1 MALTQLVLIGLIFT
15 NSAFSMQK
23 RGVVEEVGNLFETL
37 THGFTSGVDQF
48 HKAAREEVS
57 RLQPWAAELERE
69 MKPAMDRVEEQLGS
83 ALDDL
88 GFHFGNER
96 IDSHAMDTTGMPGLD
111 SMFNSNMNPF
121 EIFGL
126 SRRANWWEGP
136 NICVERKVLV
146 GDNEDEA
153 EEEEE
158 NPETETEKRGKFFHM
173 DTSFTTC
180 RDDVNFHECTTKINK
195 NGEKKSVKVRYQCC
209 YGHERSDDGTPGCTK
224 VVLDELP
231 TLIENIGVEEFAELL
246 KENGIMNDL
255 SNMTIFIPS
264 NEAIEDFR
272 HDLEHLNSVDNE
284 RNTYNI
290 DDGLS
295 YRKKRDITIVETPAL
310 DEILKAH
317 MVEGFIDTASIHD
330 EQILET
336 VNGYDI
342 RMTVY
347 NTYPQRSVMA
357 NCAKVTSRDHYSS
370 NGVVHIVDK
379 VIMPATK
386 SLKEMIE
393 TDVQFSALKSH
404 LNKAGLMD
412 KLDEP
417 GQWTLFAPT
426 NKAFSNLDADMIRK
440 IEKGNGC
447 SKDILLHHLLPNV
460 ICTGVISGKAKTS
473 NINDKYII
481 LERNPEDEILVNDVA
496 MVVNRDVMAS
506 NGVIHIIDD
515 VLIPE
520 TARTINEALEENRMT
535 TLEELFK
542 IAGMNEALDTMSN
555 MTIFAP
561 SEKALKALSQDM
573 LEQLKSNPEQLKDFL
588 MYHVTSPKTCKC
600 DMENNKVL
608 KTNLRSEKVRINT
621 YGSPLDFLAQEPKIM
636 TVQCAKITSLDNE
649 ICGGLIHTVDKV
661 LTPPIG
667 NLIDLIKLDDRHKTW
682 LELIQKAELEDE
694 INNSEV
700 PMTMLAPTE
709 GAFLN
714 MDEELKKE
722 IFADKD
728 IAAQVVKHHM
738 LKEMLCCA
746 GITRKI
752 PLFDQSTRFTM
763 LEDDLVSVRKS
774 NGGYLYA
781 DRAELV
787 TCDMVANNGVVH
799 AIDRVNLPLALRP
812 QVPQAPQSR
821 TIGPQRPQINR
832 RFGPQISLNPFDL
845 FKNNKF
851 SINFA

>member
-1 MALTQLVLIGLIFT
+1 MALSQLVFICLVFAT
-15 NSAFSMQK
+15 SAFGIQK
-23 RGVVEEVGNLFETL
+23 RGVVEEVGNIFESFTN
-37 THGFTSGVDQF
+37 GFTNSFDQI

-69 MKPAMDRVEEQLGS
+69 MKPALSRVEERLGS
-83 ALDDL
+83 ALDDF
-88 GFHFGNER
+88 GFSFGNER
-96 IDSHAMDTTGMPGLD
+96 IDSHIMDTTGMPGLD
-111 SMFNSNMNPF
+111 SMFSNSNLNPF
-121 EIFGL
+121 ELFGIS
-126 SRRANWWEGP
+126 SRQNWWEGP
-136 NICVERKVLV
+136 NVCIDRKVLT
-146 GDNEDEA
+146 GDQEA
-153 EEEEE
+153 EAETE
-158 NPETETEKRGKFFHM
+158 NPETDVEAEAEKRGKFFSM

-180 RDDVNFHECTTKINK
+180 RDDANLHECTTKINK
-195 NGEKKSVKVRYQCC
+195 NGEKKSVTVSHQCC
-209 YGHERSDDGTPGCTK
+209 YGHQRSEDGTPGCTK
-224 VVLDELP
+224 VVLEDLP
-231 TLIENIGVEEFAELL
+231 TTIDNIGVEEFAELL
-246 KENGIMNDL
+246 KENGIMDEL

-264 NEAIEDFR
+264 NEAVEDFR
-272 HDLEHLNSVDNE
+272 HDLQHLNSVDNE

-317 MVEGFIDTASIHD
+317 MVEGFLDTASIND

-357 NCAKVTSRDHYSS
+357 NCAKVISRDHYSN
-370 NGVVHIVDK
+370 NGVAHIVDK

-393 TDVQFSALKSH
+393 TDVQFTALKAH
-404 LNKAGLMD
+404 LNTVGLMD
-412 KLDEP
+412 KLEEP

-426 NKAFSNLDADMIRK
+426 NKAFSNLDSEMLRK

-460 ICTGVISGKAKTS
+460 ICTGVVSGKAKTT

-481 LERNPEDEILVNDVA
+481 LERNAEDEILVNEKA
-496 MVVNRDVMAS
+496 MVINRDIMAS

-520 TARTINEALEENRMT
+520 TARTVEEALEENHMT

-542 IAGMNEALDTMSN
+542 IAGMSEALDGMSN

-561 SEKALKALSQDM
+561 SERALSSLPQEM
-573 LEQLKSNPEQLKDFL
+573 LENYKANPEQLKEFL
-588 MYHVTSPKTCKC
+588 MYHVASPKTCKC
-600 DMENNKVL
+600 EMENNKVL
-608 KTNLRSEKVRINT
+608 KTGMRNEKLRINT
-621 YGSPLDFLAQEPKIM
+621 YGSPLSFLNQEPDII

-649 ICGGLIHTVDKV
+649 VCGGMIHTVDKV

-667 NLIDLIKLDDRHKTW
+667 NLIDLIKLDDKHKTW
-682 LELIQKAELEDE
+682 LELIKKAEMETE
-694 INNSEV
+694 INSSEN

-722 IFADKD
+722 IFADKRLL
-728 IAAQVVKHHM
+728 
-738 LKEMLCCA
+738 LKW
-746 GITRKI
+746 
-752 PLFDQSTRFTM
+752 S
-763 LEDDLVSVRKS
+763 
-774 NGGYLYA
+774 
-781 DRAELV
+781 
-787 TCDMVANNGVVH
+787 
-799 AIDRVNLPLALRP
+799 
-812 QVPQAPQSR
+812 
-821 TIGPQRPQINR
+821 
-832 RFGPQISLNPFDL
+832 
-845 FKNNKF
+845 
-851 SINFA
+851 SIIC

>member
-1 MALTQLVLIGLIFT
+1 MG
-15 NSAFSMQK
+15 
-23 RGVVEEVGNLFETL
+23 
-37 THGFTSGVDQF
+37 
-48 HKAAREEVS
+48 
-57 RLQPWAAELERE
+57 
-69 MKPAMDRVEEQLGS
+69 
-83 ALDDL
+83 
-88 GFHFGNER
+88 
-96 IDSHAMDTTGMPGLD
+96 
-111 SMFNSNMNPF
+111 
-121 EIFGL
+121 
-126 SRRANWWEGP
+126 
-136 NICVERKVLV
+136 
-146 GDNEDEA
+146 
-153 EEEEE
+153 
-158 NPETETEKRGKFFHM
+158 
-173 DTSFTTC
+173 
-180 RDDVNFHECTTKINK
+180 
-195 NGEKKSVKVRYQCC
+195 
-209 YGHERSDDGTPGCTK
+209 
-224 VVLDELP
+224 
-231 TLIENIGVEEFAELL
+231 
-246 KENGIMNDL
+246 
-255 SNMTIFIPS
+255 
-264 NEAIEDFR
+264 
-272 HDLEHLNSVDNE
+272 
-284 RNTYNI
+284 
-290 DDGLS
+290 
-295 YRKKRDITIVETPAL
+295 
-310 DEILKAH
+310 ILKAH
-317 MVEGFIDTASIHD
+317 MVEGFLDTASIHD

-357 NCAKVTSRDHYSS
+357 NCAKVISRDHYSTE
-370 NGVVHIVDK
+370 GVVHIVDK

-404 LNKAGLMD
+404 LTMSGLMD
-412 KLDEP
+412 KLAEP
-417 GQWTLFAPT
+417 GQWTLFAPN
-426 NKAFSNLDADMIRK
+426 NKAFSKLDAGVLGK
-440 IEKGNGC
+440 IERGNGC
-447 SKDILLHHLLPNV
+447 SKDILLNHLLPNV
-460 ICTGVISGKAKTS
+460 ICTGVIGNKAKTT

-481 LERNPEDEILVNDVA
+481 LERNAEDDILVNDNA
-496 MVVNRDVMAS
+496 MVVNRDIMAS
-506 NGVIHIIDD
+506 NGVIHVIDD

-520 TARTINEALEENRMT
+520 NARTIEEAIKEDHMT

-542 IAGMNEALDTMSN
+542 IADMAEAFDGMSN

-561 SEKALKALSQDM
+561 SERALSALPQVMLEELKA
-573 LEQLKSNPEQLKDFL
+573 NPEKLKEFL

-600 DMENNKVL
+600 EMEDNKVL
-608 KTNLRSEKVRINT
+608 KTAVRNEKLRINT
-621 YGSPLDFLAQEPKIM
+621 YGGVIPFLDQKPDII
-636 TVQCAKITSLDNE
+636 TVQCAKITRLDNE
-649 ICGGLIHTVDKV
+649 VCGGMIHTVDKV

-667 NLIDLIKLDDRHKTW
+667 NLIDLIKLDDRHITW

-812 QVPQAPQSR
+812 NVPQDPQSR
-821 TIGPQRPQINR
+821 TIGPQRPQISR
-832 RFGPQISLNPFDL
+832 RFNPQISLNPFDL